1 MLTKVSVA
9 CWDMLPD
16 CESLKENG
24 GKEVVKA
31 SIANLKKKRN
41 REMR

>member
-1 MLTKVSVA
+1 
-9 CWDMLPD
+9 MLPD